1 MTVGGGPRGLNSGE
15 LLDGRYLV
23 IERLGSGGMA
33 DVWAAEDQQL
43 GRRVALKL
51 LHRRFAEDPEFV
63 ERFKREAS
71 AAAGL
76 QHPNVVGVY
85 DRSEWDGTYY
95 IAMEYLDGSTLK
107 RIVQDNAPL
116 DPVWAIDICIQVLR
130 AARFAHRRG
139 IVHRDIKPHNVIVDE
154 EGRAKVTDFG
164 IARAGASDMTETGSI
179 MGTAQYL
186 SPEQAQGHA
195 VSAQSDLYSVGILL
209 YEMLSGRLPFEA
221 DSPVTIALKHV
232 SERPVPPSSYAEV
245 PPDLEAVVMC
255 ALEKD
260 PARRFADADA
270 FIAALEAVRERIVS
284 GAASGDSTA
293 AFGAVPPVAPDY
305 AAQELVEDPD
315 RRSWPWILAVALVVL
330 VAAGALIFALT
341 RPGKRVEVPNV
352 TGIQLKAAVASLQN
366 RGFKVN
372 PQRVQDD
379 KAPRDRVLRQDPQP
393 GQRAKE
399 GSTVTL
405 IVSAGAGTGTVPDVS
420 GKPRDEA
427 KALLKARGFRVS
439 FDEEASDTVPAGN
452 AVRSVPDAGTS
463 AERGSRVTV
472 FISTGR
478 TQVTVPGVI
487 GKDKDAAVS
496 QIEGAGLQV
505 DVATRQTSD
514 ATADSVLG
522 QDPGEG
528 AVVAKGSTVT
538 ITVAKAL
545 PTTTVPDVGG
555 STESEAKA
563 AMRGAGLKVSATTVE
578 VQDEG
583 QDGLVQDQSPGAG
596 REVDRGSTVTI
607 RVGSFKAPDT
617 TTTDSGGT
625 ETPPQD

>member
-1 MTVGGGPRGLNSGE
+1 MTVGGGPRGLRGGE
-15 LLDGRYLV
+15 LLDGRYRV

-95 IAMEYLDGSTLK
+95 IAMEYLEGSTLK

-116 DPVWAIDICIQVLR
+116 DPVWAIDICTQVLR

-232 SERPVPPSSYAEV
+232 SEQPVPPSSYAEV

-270 FIAALEAVRERIVS
+270 FIAALEVVRERIVS
-284 GAASGDSTA
+284 GASSGDATA
-293 AFGAVPPVAPDY
+293 AFGAVPPVAPDE
-305 AAQELVEDPD
+305 AAQDLVEDPD
-315 RRSWPWILAVALVVL
+315 RRTWPWILAVALVVL
-330 VAAGALIFALT
+330 VAAAALVFALT

-393 GQRAKE
+393 KQRVKE

-405 IVSAGAGTGTVPDVS
+405 TVSAGPGTATVPDVS
-420 GKPRDEA
+420 NKPRDEA
-427 KALLKARGFRVS
+427 KALLKDQGFRVR
-439 FDEEASDTVPAGN
+439 FDQEASDSVPAGN
-452 AVRSVPDAGTS
+452 AIRSVPAPGAS
-463 AERGSRVTV
+463 AEKGSRVTV
-472 FISTGR
+472 FLSAGP

-487 GKDKDAAVS
+487 GKNKDSAVS
-496 QIEGAGLQV
+496 QIEGVGLRV
-505 DVATRQTSD
+505 DITTKETS
-514 ATADSVLG
+514 AASADSVLA
-522 QDPGEG
+522 QNPQEG
-528 AVVAKGSTVT
+528 ALVAKGSTVT
-538 ITVAKAL
+538 ITVAKAI

-555 STESEAKA
+555 STKSKAKA
-563 AMRGAGLKVSATTVE
+563 ALRGAGLKVTADTVE
-578 VQDEG
+578 VQDQG

-596 REVDRGSTVTI
+596 RQVDRGSTVTI
-607 RVGSFKAPDT
+607 TVGTFKAPDT

-625 ETPPQD
+625 STPPQD